1 MCEWIDLEQSGVV
14 VILPI
19 SDIFK
24 KSFFHT
30 HMQYA
35 DILYPC
41 TLLFFKK
48 ATRGYKSQFW

>member
-48 ATRGYKSQFW
+48 AIRGYKSQFW